1 MELEALK
8 KAAAE
13 FSALGATFIAVS
25 PQLQTFNRQ
34 LREEKK
40 LTFEILSDPGN
51 QVAQRY
57 GLKFQLPE
65 DLREVYL
72 NFDIDLPRYNGDDSW
87 TLPLPTSLIID
98 QNGIIQQAAINA
110 DYTVRPDPEETVAA
124 LKKIVEGESQQKPG

>member
-1 MELEALK
+1 MELDALK

-13 FSALGATFIAVS
+13 FDRLGATLIAIS
-25 PQLQTFNRQ
+25 PQLQTYNRE

-51 QVAQRY
+51 QVSQRY
-57 GLKFQLPE
+57 GLTFQLPA

-72 NFDIDLPRYNGDDSW
+72 KFDIDLPKYNGDNSW

-98 QNGIIQQAAINA
+98 RNGIIRHAAINA
-110 DYTVRPDPEETVAA
+110 DYTVRPNPEETVAA
-124 LKKIVEGESQQKPG
+124 LKKILA

>member
-13 FSALGATFIAVS
+13 FNALGATFIAVS

-98 QNGIIQQAAINA
+98 QNSIIQHGAINA

-124 LKKIVEGESQQKPG
+124 LRKIVEGKSQQKPG

>member
-13 FSALGATFIAVS
+13 FNALGATFIAVS

-98 QNGIIQQAAINA
+98 QNGIIQHGAINA

-124 LKKIVEGESQQKPG
+124 LRKIVEGKSQQKPG

>member
-1 MELEALK
+1 MELDALK
-8 KAAAE
+8 KATGE
-13 FSALGATFIAVS
+13 FEALGAIFIAIA
-25 PQLQTFNRQ
+25 PQLQTYNRE

-72 NFDIDLPRYNGDDSW
+72 KFNIDLPKYNGDDSW
-87 TLPLPTSLIID
+87 TLPLPTTLIID
-98 QNGIIQQAAINA
+98 QNGIIQHAAINA

-124 LKKIVEGESQQKPG
+124 LEKMVG

>member
-1 MELEALK
+1 LELDALK

-13 FSALGATFIAVS
+13 FDRLGATLIAIS
-25 PQLQTFNRQ
+25 PQLQTYNRE

-51 QVAQRY
+51 QVSQRY
-57 GLKFQLPE
+57 GLTFQLPA

-72 NFDIDLPRYNGDDSW
+72 KFDIDLPKYNGDNSW

-98 QNGIIQQAAINA
+98 RNGIIRHAAINA
-110 DYTVRPDPEETVAA
+110 DYTVRPNPEETVAA
-124 LKKIVEGESQQKPG
+124 LKKILA

>member
-1 MELEALK
+1 MELDALK
-8 KAAAE
+8 QAAAA
-13 FSALGATFIAVS
+13 FDTLGATFIAIS
-25 PQLQTFNRQ
+25 PQLQTYNRE

-72 NFDIDLPRYNGDDSW
+72 KFDIDLPRYNGDDSW
-87 TLPLPTSLIID
+87 TLPLPTTLIIS
-98 QNGIIQQAAINA
+98 QNGIIQHAAINA

-124 LKKIVEGESQQKPG
+124 LIKIVA

>member
-1 MELEALK
+1 LELEALK

-13 FSALGATFIAVS
+13 FNALGATFIAVS

-98 QNGIIQQAAINA
+98 QNGIIQHGAINA

-124 LKKIVEGESQQKPG
+124 LRKIVEGKSQQKPG

>member
-1 MELEALK
+1 LELDALK

-13 FSALGATFIAVS
+13 FDRLGATLIAIS
-25 PQLQTFNRQ
+25 PQLQTYSRQ

-51 QVAQRY
+51 QVSQRY
-57 GLKFQLPE
+57 GLTFQLPA

-72 NFDIDLPRYNGDDSW
+72 KFDIDLPKYNGDNSW
-87 TLPLPTSLIID
+87 TLPLPTCLIID
-98 QNGIIQQAAINA
+98 RNGIIRHAAINA

-124 LKKIVEGESQQKPG
+124 LEKILA